1 MYRSH
6 SVQIIIDT
14 SAVMAVILNEASK
27 PAIIEATI
35 DASLSAPGSLHWEV
49 GNALSSLLKRKRITL
64 GQALTA
70 LQAYQSIPLRL
81 VDVDLNI
88 ATKLAAEMDIYAYD
102 AYVLACADSL
112 NSPLLTL
119 DNSMRR
125 FAQGRGLK
133 LLEVGNA

>member
-1 MYRSH
+1 
-6 SVQIIIDT
+6 
-14 SAVMAVILNEASK
+14 MAVILNEASK